1 MRQINGM
8 LTPQGLKIRLDGDFC
23 EQLPFKNN
31 KTVYDLLKDTESFVC
46 AGKWFIFIVGIL
58 VFNIE
63 IPNNTLFALSF
74 IITIIA
80 SLSFWIYPLFMIVR
94 GVSSITQPRIFVTIT
109 GWFVDKIV
117 LIVIAFLTVGWQ
129 GLLYYAGGYTAATFL
144 GYVLNLYL
152 MKSNYTQFGV
162 PLQSDEKAFIFLS
175 LRYLERV
182 SFLEW
187 IKAYYNYLNPEQQST
202 NI

>member
-1 MRQINGM
+1 MRQITGM

-31 KTVYDLLKDTESFVC
+31 KTVNDILIETESFVC
-46 AGKWFIFIVGIL
+46 ASKWFIFIIGI
-58 VFNIE
+58 FAFFSA

-117 LIVIAFLTVGWQ
+117 LIVVAFLTVGWQ
-129 GLLYYAGGYTAATFL
+129 GLLYYAGGYTLATLL

-182 SFLEW
+182 SFFEW
-187 IKAYYNYLNPEQQST
+187 IKTYYDYLNT
-202 NI
+202 